1 MHPAI
6 SIIFFTT
13 ASGAGYGLLVL
24 LGLGAALGLLPADR
38 WFGLVGMGASLGLIT
53 AGLLSSTFHLGHP
66 ERAWRALS
74 QWRSSWLSREGVMA
88 VVTYGPAGLL
98 GIGWVFLEDTDGLWS
113 LCGIVT
119 AALALVTVYCTSM
132 IYASLKPIRHWHH
145 GMVPPVFLGFAM
157 ATGALWLHA
166 LAAAFGMTGQWTA
179 IAAIVLTALA
189 WILKGLYWRDLR
201 RAPATS
207 TIESATGLG
216 HIGAVRMLDPPHT
229 QDNYLLT
236 EMGYR
241 VARKHADKLRRLAVI
256 SGLLLP
262 AALLPVAA
270 ITGGVAG
277 AAMALIAAI
286 AGSAGV
292 VVERWLFF
300 AEAQHTVTLYYGAKA
315 A

>member
-24 LGLGAALGLLPADR
+24 LGLGAAMGLLPADR
-38 WFGLVGMGASLGLIT
+38 WFGLAGLGLSLGLIT
-53 AGLLSSTFHLGHP
+53 AGLLSSTLHLGHP

-88 VVTYGPAGLL
+88 VATYVPAGLL
-98 GIGWVFLEDTDGLWS
+98 AIGWVFLESTSGLWA

-119 AALALVTVYCTSM
+119 AVLALVTVYCTSM

-145 GMVPPVFLGFAM
+145 RMVPPVFLGFAM

-166 LAAAFGMTGQWTA
+166 LAAALGLAGHWTLIGA
-179 IAAIVLTALA
+179 MALTALA
-189 WILKGLYWRDLR
+189 WIIKGLYWRDLR
-201 RAPATS
+201 NAPATS
-207 TIESATGLG
+207 TIENATGLG
-216 HIGAVRMLDPPHT
+216 HIGSVRMLDPPHT

-241 VARKHADKLRRLAVI
+241 VARKHADKLRRLAVVF
-256 SGLLLP
+256 GVLLP
-262 AALLPVAA
+262 LALLPVAA
-270 ITGGVAG
+270 VTSGMAAVAFVL
-277 AAMALIAAI
+277 AAAI
-286 AGSAGV
+286 SGSVGTV
-292 VVERWLFF
+292 IERWLFF